1 MPQALQRNGLW
12 HLRLKRYHIAMN
24 PETLAKE
31 FDRDPFIPLRIH
43 LADGRH
49 VDVMNPGLCFIA
61 RLSLYVFAGRP
72 RHTLAED
79 VQLISLRRII
89 SVETLSPSQAA

>member
-1 MPQALQRNGLW
+1 
-12 HLRLKRYHIAMN
+12 MN

-31 FDRDPFIPLRIH
+31 FERDPFIPLRIH

-49 VDVMNPGLCFIA
+49 VDVLNPGLCFIA

-72 RHTLAED
+72 RRLLAED
-79 VQLISLRRII
+79 VQVISLRGIV
-89 SVETLSPSQAA
+89 SVETLPPSQAA